1 MLKERI
7 LPGTLIP
14 ESGSLASQLKKE
26 SLYLLERGRRLLVF
40 AVPEHV
46 WIY

>member
-14 ESGSLASQLKKE
+14 ESGNLATQLKKK
-26 SLYLLERGRRLLVF
+26 RKLVF
-40 AVPEHV
+40 IREEKNC
-46 WIY
+46 